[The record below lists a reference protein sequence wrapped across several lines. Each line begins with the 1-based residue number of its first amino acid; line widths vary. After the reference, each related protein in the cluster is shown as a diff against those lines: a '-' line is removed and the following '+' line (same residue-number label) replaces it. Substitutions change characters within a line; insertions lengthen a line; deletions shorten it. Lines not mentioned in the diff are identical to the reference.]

1 MKRLVL
7 ILVMTTL
14 GVASAA
20 MVSDATKNHKMAMD
34 ARTDAHHHIDI
45 ALPYNLK
52 KLPVEQL
59 LPLP

>member
-1 MKRLVL
+1 MTRLVL

-20 MVSDATKNHKMAMD
+20 MVSNATKNHKMAMD
-34 ARTDAHHHIDI
+34 AREDPHHI

-52 KLPVEQL
+52 NLSVEQL

>member
-1 MKRLVL
+1 MTRLVL

-14 GVASAA
+14 GVGSAA
-20 MVSDATKNHKMAMD
+20 MVSNATKNHKMAMD
-34 ARTDAHHHIDI
+34 ARADPHHI

-52 KLPVEQL
+52 NLSVEQL

>member
-1 MKRLVL
+1 MTRLVL

-34 ARTDAHHHIDI
+34 ARTDAHHF

-52 KLPVEQL
+52 NLPVEQL